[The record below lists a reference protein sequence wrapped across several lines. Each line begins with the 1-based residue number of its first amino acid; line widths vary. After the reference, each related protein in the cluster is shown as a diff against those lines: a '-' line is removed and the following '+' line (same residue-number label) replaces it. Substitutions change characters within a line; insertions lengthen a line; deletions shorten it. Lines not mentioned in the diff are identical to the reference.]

1 MAFMASPIPR
11 PGSPGLEDAGV
22 GLVKLKGVR
31 VVVRVV
37 DELVVVWVLLL
48 PAFAPPPSPNDSPFE
63 IPSLSESLSP
73 VCAYT
78 KKATTFTH

>member
-37 DELVVVWVLLL
+37 DVLVVVWVLLL
-48 PAFAPPPSPNDSPFE
+48 LAFAAAAPNVSPFE

-73 VCAYT
+73 VNP
-78 KKATTFTH
+78 THS